1 MILVRK
7 CPNLESDQKCF
18 TRFLIRLVNLGGI
31 IMKVL
36 IYDAYAKSSPKG
48 GSNISLID
56 FLRMRKETGIE
67 YYFLTNELN
76 KQYYDKYISPLGVQE
91 IYMSFPKGLFRY
103 GKVYEN
109 NIFSRLSLML
119 FTMPLFSIKLAYL
132 LRKKKIDK
140 VIGNELRAS
149 LTIGLG
155 ARIANRELITFVRS
169 DYGLNSKLSKLILNI
184 SSKIICISKGIYEL
198 LDGEKRNKAKIINES
213 IEIDTTLN
221 NNNNNKETINIVNI
235 ANISPYKNQLTLVK
249 AMKEVI
255 KEYRDVKLYIVGDK
269 VDDKCLSEMLNYI
282 DENHLNDFVNFTGF
296 QSNVKKYL
304 SLCDIYVQ
312 PSLNEGLGRTIIEAY
327 LFKIPVIGSS
337 IPGIQSIV
345 ENEFNGLLF
354 EPSDHMDLS
363 KKIIE
368 LIHDKDKRIL
378 LGENGRTLIEEKFN
392 LEKNVKQIES
402 FLQK

>member
-1 MILVRK
+1 
-7 CPNLESDQKCF
+7 
-18 TRFLIRLVNLGGI
+18 
-31 IMKVL
+31 MKVL

-48 GSNISLID
+48 GSTISLID

-76 KQYYDKYISPLGVQE
+76 KQYYDKYISHLGVKE

-103 GKVYEN
+103 GKVYEK

-132 LRKKKIDK
+132 LRKKKINK

-155 ARIANRELITFVRS
+155 TCIANRELITFIRS
-169 DYGLNSKLSKLILNI
+169 DYGLNSKMSKLILNI
-184 SSKIICISKGIYEL
+184 SSKIICISKGIYKL
-198 LDGEKRNKAKIINES
+198 LEGQRKNKAKIINES
-213 IEIDTTLN
+213 IEIDTSLSKNKN
-221 NNNNNKETINIVNI
+221 NRETINIVNI

-282 DENHLNDFVNFTGF
+282 DENHLNDFVSFTGF
-296 QSNVKKYL
+296 QSDVKKYL

-327 LFKIPVIGSS
+327 LFKVPVIGSS

-354 EPSDHMDLS
+354 EPSNHMELS

-378 LGENGRTLIEEKFN
+378 LGQNGRELIEEEFN
-392 LEKNVKQIES
+392 LEKNVEQIES

>member
-1 MILVRK
+1 
-7 CPNLESDQKCF
+7 
-18 TRFLIRLVNLGGI
+18 
-31 IMKVL
+31 MKVL

-56 FLRMRKETGIE
+56 FLRMRKEPGIE
-67 YYFLTNELN
+67 YYFLTNQLN
-76 KQYYDKYISPLGVQE
+76 KQYYDKYISHLGVQE
-91 IYMSFPKGLFRY
+91 IHMSFPKSLFKY
-103 GKVYEN
+103 GKVYEK

-140 VIGNELRAS
+140 IIGNELRAS

-155 ARIANRELITFVRS
+155 TFIANRELITFVRS
-169 DYGLNSKLSKLILNI
+169 DYGLNSKLNKLSLNI

-198 LDGEKRNKAKIINES
+198 LEGDKKNKAKIINES
-213 IEIDTTLN
+213 IEIDTSLN
-221 NNNNNKETINIVNI
+221 KNNNKETINIVNI

-255 KEYRDVKLYIVGDK
+255 KEYRDVKLYIVGEK
-269 VDDKCLSEMLNYI
+269 VDDKCLSEMLDYI

-296 QSNVKKYL
+296 QSDVKQYL

-312 PSLNEGLGRTIIEAY
+312 PSLNEGLGRSIIEAY

-337 IPGIQSIV
+337 IPGIQSV
-345 ENEFNGLLF
+345 VKNEFNGLLF
-354 EPSDHMDLS
+354 EPSDHMELS

-368 LIHDKDKRIL
+368 LIHDKEKRVL
-378 LGENGRTLIEEKFN
+378 LGGNGRLLVEENFN
-392 LEKNVKQIES
+392 LEKNVEQIEK
-402 FLQK
+402 FIQK